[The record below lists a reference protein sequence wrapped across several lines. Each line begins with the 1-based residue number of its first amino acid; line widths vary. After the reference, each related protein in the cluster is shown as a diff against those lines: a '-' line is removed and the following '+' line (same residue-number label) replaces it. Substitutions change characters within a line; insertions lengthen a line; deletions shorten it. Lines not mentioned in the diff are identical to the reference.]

1 MNMQWWHWIV
11 IGFALCIC
19 ELFVPAFVL
28 VWLGLAALVLG
39 LLLLL
44 FPLSLTAQLLTW
56 AVLSSALVVLWLRV
70 FRSKDKSTRVGTSDE
85 ALGEVGLL
93 VRDVM
98 PFQSGEILF
107 QRPLMGSDRWA
118 CVSDVKLSGGSRARV
133 IGVEGH
139 SLKVESA

>member
-28 VWLGLAALVLG
+28 LWLGIAALLLG
-39 LLLLL
+39 VLLLL

-56 AVLSSALVVLWLRV
+56 AVLSTLLVFLWLRV
-70 FRSKDKSTRVGTSDE
+70 FRSKDKTTRVGTSDA
-85 ALGEVGLL
+85 ALGEMGLL

-98 PFQSGEILF
+98 PFQPGEILF
-107 QRPLMGSDRWA
+107 QRPLMGSDRWV

-133 IGVEGH
+133 ISVEGH